1 MKIEPDGWLAGVF
14 GHPVFKVSLSDQE
27 GSEGISPVSE
37 ETLCISSQGQ
47 PAFYYAKIP
56 TTQVRRV
63 RTLTAAGFSVVDV
76 NVTFE
81 REPVRCPDWTAGG
94 NIIVRDIL
102 PSEHECVLDIAASCF
117 VYSRFHLDSQVPNQV
132 ANAVKR
138 AWIDSY
144 CHKRRG
150 ERLLVAELDGKPV
163 GFNAVLATAM
173 GIEPV
178 RVIDLIGV
186 DKAYQGRAV
195 GKRLVE
201 HFIHDSAGRYA
212 RLRVGTQ
219 AANIPSMR
227 LYEGCGFRV
236 AETAYLLHA
245 HVRDG
250 EVIR

>member
-1 MKIEPDGWLAGVF
+1 MKIEPDGWLAGIF
-14 GHPVFKVSLSDQE
+14 GYPVFKVSLSDEE
-27 GSEGISPVSE
+27 GSEGIPPVLI
-37 ETLCISSQGQ
+37 ETLCTSSQGH
-47 PAFYYAKIP
+47 PVFYYARIP

-63 RTLTAAGFSVVDV
+63 RALTTAGFSVVDV

-81 REPVRCPDWTAGG
+81 REPVRYPDWPASR
-94 NIIVRDIL
+94 NIRVRDIL

-117 VYSRFHLDSQVPNQV
+117 VYSRFHLDSQIPNQL

-150 ERLLVAELDGKPV
+150 ERLLVAEMDSKPV
-163 GFNAVLATAM
+163 GFNAVLAATM
-173 GIEPV
+173 GVEPV
-178 RVIDLIGV
+178 RIIDLIGV
-186 DKAYQGRAV
+186 ERAYQGRAV

-201 HFIHDSAGRYA
+201 HFIHDSAGKYA